1 MKNKKEIQEELEAL
15 APSFSKMKKEEGFQ
29 VPENYFNN
37 LPDQIL
43 EELNLNKEEVI
54 VGEESSWWTPIA
66 ESLMMLFQPRMAIA
80 LATLLLLVASVFY
93 FKNQGTSEALPIAEL
108 TSIDAESYVLE
119 NIDEFEDELLYDLV
133 LQTESLT
140 TEDTEHQE
148 LNNYLEEIIDEID
161 DETLEELL

>member
-1 MKNKKEIQEELEAL
+1 MKNKKEIQEELESL

-43 EELNLNKEEVI
+43 EELDLNKEEVS
-54 VGEESSWWTPIA
+54 VGEQSSWWTPIA

-80 LATLLLLVASVFY
+80 FATLLLLVASVFY
-93 FKNQGTSEALPIAEL
+93 FKNQDSNEALQFAEL
-108 TSIDAESYVLE
+108 TSIEAETYVLE

-140 TEDTEHQE
+140 IEDTENQE

>member
-43 EELNLNKEEVI
+43 GELDLNKEEVS
-54 VGEESSWWTPIA
+54 VGEQSSWWTPIA
-66 ESLMMLFQPRMAIA
+66 ESLMVLFQPRMAIA
-80 LATLLLLVASVFY
+80 FATLLLLVASVFY
-93 FKNQGTSEALPIAEL
+93 LKNQGSSEALPFVEL
-108 TSIDAESYVLE
+108 TSKEAEIYVLE

-140 TEDTEHQE
+140 TEDQE